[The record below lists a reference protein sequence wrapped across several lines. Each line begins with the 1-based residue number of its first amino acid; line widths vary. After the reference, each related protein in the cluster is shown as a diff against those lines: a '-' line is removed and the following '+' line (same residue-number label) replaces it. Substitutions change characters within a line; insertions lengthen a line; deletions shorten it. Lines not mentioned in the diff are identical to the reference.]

1 MSAGV
6 KQKRAGRRQLPGLL
20 LRFRQPLLRY
30 LLLFVC
36 IVFFVG
42 YAFYTRYIIKRLH
55 QDAIDVTRTYAE
67 LMRTAITENMS
78 DGEMNVVFEE
88 IIRKTNNPIVVT
100 DTTWRPI
107 LWKNIE
113 RGPFYAR
120 EAVAIDDTSRE
131 TLRYIDSKIVDF
143 RETFEPKPLVVEQG
157 DICIGYLV
165 FGPSDLVTSLR
176 WVPVMGITVVVLFLV
191 FSYLVI
197 STMRTTE
204 RTNLWA
210 GLAKETA
217 HQLGTPISSL
227 MGWVEFMKALGEEQ
241 TEGDDGGYARQVID
255 ICDNMEHDLTR
266 LRKITNRFSQI
277 GSMPALA
284 PTDLNSVV
292 GETTNYLK
300 LRLPVLR
307 KRIEIRTV
315 LGEVP
320 PVDLNRDLIEWVFE
334 NLMKNSINAIK
345 REDGLIEIHTEHIQ
359 VDGIVRVSHSD
370 NGSGVARKA
379 RGRIFSPGFT
389 TKKRGWG
396 LGLTLAKRIVEDY
409 HRGRIYLN
417 RSQPDRETIFHVDL
431 PVSASVARTRR
442 KGSDNGG
449 IAQERTV
456 G

>member
-1 MSAGV
+1 MAA
-6 KQKRAGRRQLPGLL
+6 KLRQLRAGRRQVPGLL
-20 LRFRQPLLRY
+20 SRFRQYIVKY

-36 IVFFVG
+36 IVFFIG
-42 YAFYTRYIIKRLH
+42 YAFYTRYVIERLH
-55 QDAIDVTRTYAE
+55 QDAIDVTQTYAE

-88 IIRKTNNPIVVT
+88 VIRKATNPIVVT

-107 LWKNIE
+107 LWKNIK
-113 RGPFYAR
+113 RGPIYSR
-120 EAVAIDDTSRE
+120 TPVPINDTTSE
-131 TLRYIDSKIVDF
+131 TIRYIDSKIVDF
-143 RETFEPKPLVVEQG
+143 RRTFEPKPLVVEDSG
-157 DICIGYLV
+157 TPIGYLV

-176 WVPVMGITVVVLFLV
+176 WVPFLGITVIVLFLI
-191 FSYLVI
+191 FSYLI
-197 STMRTTE
+197 FNTMRTTE

-227 MGWVEFMKALGEEQ
+227 MGWVEFMKAMGEEQ
-241 TEGDDGGYARQVID
+241 KQGQDEGYARQVVD

-277 GSMPALA
+277 GSLPALV
-284 PTDLNSVV
+284 PTDLNSVIK
-292 GETTNYLK
+292 ETTNYLK

-307 KRIEIRTV
+307 KRIEIKTA
-315 LGEVP
+315 LGEIP

-345 REDGLIEIHTEHIQ
+345 RDDGLIEILTEYIE
-359 VDGIVRVSHSD
+359 VDGLVRVSHCD
-370 NGSGVARKA
+370 NGSGIARKV

-409 HRGRIYLN
+409 HGGSIHLS
-417 RSQPDRETIFHVDL
+417 RSQADRETVFHVDL
-431 PVSASVARTRR
+431 PVSASAARKWRE
-442 KGSDNGG
+442 GSDNGG
-449 IAQERTV
+449 IAQERAM